1 MSEVTIVHAN
11 PSLIAEQSEILASL
25 IYSSGPV
32 AFDYVFGD
40 GEGFLQYSV
49 VKGRSQFGY
58 QNHYVALMDGNI
70 VGSVACFDR
79 QQLLTMEIGC
89 ILDMLSYCRLRFP
102 LAAKRGLAFERICP
116 KPAKN
121 TLYLAHLG
129 VDATLRGKGI
139 GQQLIEFVHRQAR
152 DKGYQSVT
160 LDVAHSNPRAEQLYL
175 RQGFE
180 LIDTRES
187 SITSIVGH
195 NRLQKTIGF
204 RF

>member
-1 MSEVTIVHAN
+1 MSEVTIVRAN
-11 PSLIAEQSEILASL
+11 PSLIAEQSEKLAKL

-58 QNHYVALMDGNI
+58 QNHYVALIDGNI

-79 QQLLTMEIGC
+79 QQLLKLEVGC
-89 ILDMLSYCRLRFP
+89 ILDMLNYCRWRFP
-102 LAAKRGLAFERICP
+102 VAAKRGLAFERICP

-129 VDATLRGKGI
+129 VDSEFQGKGI
-139 GQQLIEFVHRQAR
+139 GQQLMEFVNDQAR

-175 RQGFE
+175 RKGFE

-187 SITSIVGH
+187 NTDPIVGH
-195 NRLQKTIGF
+195 NRLQKSLGF
-204 RF
+204 RL